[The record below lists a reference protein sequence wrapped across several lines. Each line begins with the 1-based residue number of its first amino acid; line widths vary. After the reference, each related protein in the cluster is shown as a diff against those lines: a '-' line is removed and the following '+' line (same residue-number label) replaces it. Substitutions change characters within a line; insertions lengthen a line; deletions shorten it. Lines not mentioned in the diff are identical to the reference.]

1 MKKILSTGLLLL
13 AALVAGAQTKIAPK
27 MQKGM
32 QKTYVTETVTTI
44 AGQKPI
50 TMTVETQYAV
60 TDVTPDGYVLNVT
73 VTDVQTDADKNDL
86 TGRIISL
93 SQEMLKGINTSLSTD
108 KDGKV
113 MGILNYQEVK
123 NNREQ
128 FIDKI
133 LEEVPATPALSKDV
147 LKEQLLDQLSEESL
161 LKSMQISSSPLT
173 LNGKT
178 ITNGMQD
185 EFLNLDGLRMKRT
198 YAVTQDNTIETTSA
212 INLSN
217 EEMKQFV
224 IAQVEKLMP
233 GQADMVRQNID
244 TIISTGMLK
253 LKIDEK
259 DVYTLQADGWVSG
272 ITSNTICDTMGQKT
286 TVSGVV
292 RLKQ

>member
-1 MKKILSTGLLLL
+1 MKKNLLTCLLLL
-13 AALVAGAQTKIAPK
+13 TALVAGAQTKVAPK
-27 MQKGM
+27 MQKGD
-32 QKTYVTETVTTI
+32 KKVYVTETTTTI
-44 AGQKPI
+44 ASHKPI

-224 IAQVEKLMP
+224 IALVEKLMP
-233 GQADMVRQNID
+233 GQAEMIKQNLD
-244 TIISTGMLK
+244 VVISSGMMK
-253 LKIDEK
+253 LKIDVK
-259 DVYTLQADGWVSG
+259 DVYSLQDDGWMKSIVSEVN
-272 ITSNTICDTMGQKT
+272 SDTMGQKT
-286 TVSGVV
+286 TVNSVV

>member
-1 MKKILSTGLLLL
+1 MKKILLAGIMLLT
-13 AALVAGAQTKIAPK
+13 ALMASAQIKVAPK
-27 MQKGM
+27 MQKGD
-32 QKTYVTETVTTI
+32 KKVYVTETTTTI
-44 AGQKPI
+44 AGQKSI

-286 TVSGVV
+286 TVSSVV